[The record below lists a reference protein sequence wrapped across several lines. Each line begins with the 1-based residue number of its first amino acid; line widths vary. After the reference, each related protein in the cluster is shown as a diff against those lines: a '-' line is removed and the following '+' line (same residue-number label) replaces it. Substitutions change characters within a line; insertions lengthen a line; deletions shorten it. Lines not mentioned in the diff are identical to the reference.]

1 VQNYSLKKISNLL
14 NRMSRDKKPTM
25 LKLEGPKLTKENETD
40 YN

>member
-1 VQNYSLKKISNLL
+1 
-14 NRMSRDKKPTM
+14 MSRDKKPTM